1 MSSSVFGGLCMALGS
16 LSANS
21 QGCVPIFLKF
31 WHKVSGIGPCCPWVV
46 LGLSAEMEAFGRVL
60 TD

>member
-1 MSSSVFGGLCMALGS
+1 MALGS